1 MIPNLEENLNRIMA
15 DIRRLSP
22 YPDKVT
28 LVAVTKRFPVSV
40 MRQAANLGID
50 NLGESRMQEALEKFE
65 KDPLPGVIRHFIGVL
80 QSNKVQKLVDHFH
93 WLHSLDHLKIARK
106 IYEKES
112 TVKICIQVNTS
123 GEESKSGL
131 QPDRVRDFVKTL
143 QKESPGLQIRGLMTV
158 GPLTEDENR
167 IRKAFRLL
175 REIGDAL
182 LPLETETFSFREYS
196 MGMSGDYRI
205 ALEEGATMLRIGQ
218 GLFGPRQENQ

>member
-143 QKESPGLQIRGLMTV
+143 Q
-158 GPLTEDENR
+158 
-167 IRKAFRLL
+167 
-175 REIGDAL
+175 
-182 LPLETETFSFREYS
+182 
-196 MGMSGDYRI
+196 
-205 ALEEGATMLRIGQ
+205 
-218 GLFGPRQENQ
+218 

>member
-1 MIPNLEENLNRIMA
+1 MIPNLEENLNRIKA

-22 YPDKVT
+22 HPDKVT

-40 MRQAANLGID
+40 MQQAADLGID

-93 WLHSLDHLKIARK
+93 WLHSLDHIKIARK
-106 IYEKES
+106 ICEKES
-112 TVKICIQVNTS
+112 SVNICIQVNTS
-123 GEESKSGL
+123 GEETKSGL
-131 QPDRVRDFVKTL
+131 RPDRVSDFVKTL
-143 QKESPGLQIRGLMTV
+143 QKETPGLHIRGLMTM

-175 REIGDAL
+175 REIGDTL
-182 LPLETETFSFREYS
+182 RTLETETFSFKEYS

-205 ALEEGATMLRIGQ
+205 ALEEGSTMLRIGQ
-218 GLFGPRQENQ
+218 GLFGPRPENQ

>member
-1 MIPNLEENLNRIMA
+1 MIPNLEENLNRIKT

-22 YPDKVT
+22 HPDKVT
-28 LVAVTKRFPVSV
+28 LVAVTKRFPISV
-40 MRQAANLGID
+40 LQQAADLGID

-80 QSNKVQKLVDHFH
+80 QSNKVQKLVDYFH
-93 WLHSLDHLKIARK
+93 WLHSLDHIKIARK

-112 TVKICIQVNTS
+112 SVNICIQVNTS
-123 GEESKSGL
+123 GEETKSGL
-131 QPDRVRDFVKTL
+131 RPDRVSDFVKTL
-143 QKESPGLQIRGLMTV
+143 QKETPGLHIRGLMTM

-175 REIGDAL
+175 REIGDTL
-182 LPLETETFSFREYS
+182 RPLETDTFSFREYS

-218 GLFGPRQENQ
+218 GLFGPRPENQ